1 MTSLPENHLNSRGV
15 YKMPLTDTK
24 IRNARAKEKD
34 LLLVDHNGLY
44 LAVKKNGS
52 KLWRYRKMMKGKTI
66 LLSIGSY
73 PEISLADARA
83 TCLEY
88 NKLIAQGIHPRA
100 ELDKPTG
107 DSFETVARE
116 WHEKHQVKWG
126 EVHRAKILRRLEK
139 DIFPFLGDKH
149 INSIQPQDI
158 LRVLRIME
166 NRGATDLAHRMHQVI
181 GQVSR
186 YAVATGR
193 ADRDNSADLKGA
205 LTPVRHK
212 HHASLTDPKDIA
224 QLLRAIEGYQGS
236 HVVRC
241 ALRLSPLLFVRP
253 GELRHAEW
261 SEIDYKAKEWRIP
274 AAKMKMKVQHLV
286 PLSKQSLA
294 ILEELRPLT
303 GDDKYLFPGRVSARP
318 MSENTINA
326 ALRYLGYDTRQQQ
339 TAHGF
344 RSMAS
349 TLLNEQGWNR
359 DAIERQ
365 LAHAERDGVRAAY
378 NFAEYLPERRKMM
391 QAWANYL
398 DQLREGAQII
408 PLHVAG
414 NVG

>member
-1 MTSLPENHLNSRGV
+1 
-15 YKMPLTDTK
+15 MPLTDTK

-34 LLLVDHNGLY
+34 LLIVDHNGLY

-66 LLSIGSY
+66 LLSIGPY

-88 NKLIAQGIHPRA
+88 NKLVAQGIHPRA
-100 ELDKPTG
+100 ELDTPTG
-107 DSFETVARE
+107 DAFEPLARE

-139 DIFPFLGDKH
+139 DIFPFLGDKP

-181 GQVSR
+181 GQVFR

-193 ADRDNSADLKGA
+193 AERDNSADLKGA

-261 SEIDYKAKEWRIP
+261 AEVDIKGREWRIP
-274 AAKMKMKVQHLV
+274 AEKMKMKVQHIV
-286 PLSKQSLA
+286 PLAKQA
-294 ILEELRPLT
+294 IAIIEDLRPLT
-303 GDDKYLFPGRVSARP
+303 GGGKYLFPGRVSARP

-339 TAHGF
+339 CAHGF

-378 NFAEYLPERRKMM
+378 NFAQYLPERRKMM
-391 QAWANYL
+391 QAWADFL
-398 DQLREGAQII
+398 DKLRDGAKVI
-408 PLHVAG
+408 PLHLVAG
-414 NVG
+414 EK

>member
-73 PEISLADARA
+73 PEISLADARS

-88 NKLIAQGIHPRA
+88 NKLVAKGIHPRA

-116 WHEKHQVKWG
+116 WHEKHQVKWS

-408 PLHVAG
+408 PLHVSG

>member
-1 MTSLPENHLNSRGV
+1 
-15 YKMPLTDTK
+15 MPLTDTK

-34 LLLVDHNGLY
+34 LLIVDHNGLY

-88 NKLIAQGIHPRA
+88 NKLVAQGIHPRK
-100 ELDKPTG
+100 ELDAPTG
-107 DSFETVARE
+107 DAFEPLARE

-139 DIFPFLGDKH
+139 DIFPFLGDKP

-181 GQVSR
+181 GQVFR

-193 ADRDNSADLKGA
+193 AERDNSADLKGA

-261 SEIDYKAKEWRIP
+261 AEVDIKGREWRIP
-274 AAKMKMKVQHLV
+274 GEKMKMKVQHIV
-286 PLSKQSLA
+286 PLAKQA
-294 ILEELRPLT
+294 IAIIEDLRPLT
-303 GDDKYLFPGRVSARP
+303 GNGKYLFPGRVSARP

-339 TAHGF
+339 CAHGF

-378 NFAEYLPERRKMM
+378 NFAQYLPERRKMM
-391 QAWANYL
+391 QAWADFL
-398 DQLREGAQII
+398 DKLRDGAQVI
-408 PLHVAG
+408 PLHHAAG
-414 NVG
+414 EK

>member
-1 MTSLPENHLNSRGV
+1 
-15 YKMPLTDTK
+15 MPLTDTK
-24 IRNARAKEKD
+24 IRNTRAKEKD

-66 LLSIGSY
+66 MLSIGSY

-88 NKLIAQGIHPRA
+88 NKLVAKGIHPRA

-107 DSFETVARE
+107 DTFETVARE

-126 EVHRAKILRRLEK
+126 EVHRAKIIRRLEK
-139 DIFPFLGDKH
+139 DIFPFLGNE
-149 INSIQPQDI
+149 IITQIQPQDI

-166 NRGATDLAHRMHQVI
+166 NRNATDLAHRMHQVI
-181 GQVSR
+181 GQVFR

-212 HHASLTDPKDIA
+212 HHASLTDPKEIA

-261 SEIDYKAKEWRIP
+261 SEIDYRAKEWRIP
-274 AAKMKMKVQHLV
+274 ASKMKMKIQHLV
-286 PLSKQSLA
+286 PLAKQSIA

-303 GDDKYLFPGRVSARP
+303 GDGKYLFPGRVSSRP
-318 MSENTINA
+318 MSENTVNA
-326 ALRYLGYDTRQQQ
+326 ALRYLGYDTKQQQ

-408 PLHVAG
+408 PLHIG

>member
-1 MTSLPENHLNSRGV
+1 MTSLPGNHLNPRGV

-24 IRNARAKEKD
+24 IRNTRAKEKD

-66 LLSIGSY
+66 MLSIGSY

-88 NKLIAQGIHPRA
+88 NKLVAKGIHPRA

-107 DSFETVARE
+107 DTFETVARE

-126 EVHRAKILRRLEK
+126 EVHRAKIIRRLEK
-139 DIFPFLGDKH
+139 DIFPFLGNE
-149 INSIQPQDI
+149 IITQIQPQDI

-166 NRGATDLAHRMHQVI
+166 NRNATDLAHRMHQVI
-181 GQVSR
+181 GQVFR

-212 HHASLTDPKDIA
+212 HHASLTDPKEIA

-261 SEIDYKAKEWRIP
+261 SEIDYRAKEWRIP
-274 AAKMKMKVQHLV
+274 ASKMKMKIQHLV
-286 PLSKQSLA
+286 PLAKQSIA

-303 GDDKYLFPGRVSARP
+303 GDGKYLFPGRVSSRP
-318 MSENTINA
+318 MSENTVNA
-326 ALRYLGYDTRQQQ
+326 ALRYLGYDTKQQQ

-408 PLHVAG
+408 PLHIG

>member
-1 MTSLPENHLNSRGV
+1 
-15 YKMPLTDTK
+15 
-24 IRNARAKEKD
+24 
-34 LLLVDHNGLY
+34 
-44 LAVKKNGS
+44 
-52 KLWRYRKMMKGKTI
+52 MMKGKTI
-66 LLSIGSY
+66 LLSIGPY

-88 NKLIAQGIHPRA
+88 NKLVAQGIHPRA
-100 ELDKPTG
+100 ELDTPTG
-107 DSFETVARE
+107 DAFEPLARE

-139 DIFPFLGDKH
+139 DIFPFLGDKP

-181 GQVSR
+181 GQVFR

-193 ADRDNSADLKGA
+193 AERDNSADLKGA

-261 SEIDYKAKEWRIP
+261 AEVDIKGREWRIP
-274 AAKMKMKVQHLV
+274 AEKMKMKVQHIV
-286 PLSKQSLA
+286 PLAKQA
-294 ILEELRPLT
+294 IAIIEDLRPLT
-303 GDDKYLFPGRVSARP
+303 GGGKYLFPGRVSARP

-339 TAHGF
+339 CAHGF

-378 NFAEYLPERRKMM
+378 NFAQYLPERRKMM
-391 QAWANYL
+391 QAWADFL
-398 DQLREGAQII
+398 DKLRDGAKVI
-408 PLHVAG
+408 PLHLVAG
-414 NVG
+414 EK

>member
-1 MTSLPENHLNSRGV
+1 
-15 YKMPLTDTK
+15 MPLTDTK
-24 IRNARAKEKD
+24 CKNARAKEKD
-34 LLLVDHNGLY
+34 LLLTDRDGLY

-52 KLWRYRKMMKGKTI
+52 KLWRYRKMMQGKTI
-66 LLSIGSY
+66 MLSIGPY
-73 PEISLADARA
+73 PEISLADARSK
-83 TCLEY
+83 CLEF
-88 NKLIAQGIHPRA
+88 NKLVVQGVHPRA
-100 ELDKPTG
+100 DLEKDANT
-107 DSFETVARE
+107 FEVVARE
-116 WHEKHQVKWG
+116 WHEKHSVKWV
-126 EVHRAKILRRLEK
+126 EVHRKRIIRRLEK
-139 DIFPFLGDKH
+139 EIFPFLGDKPV
-149 INSIQPQDI
+149 NSIQPQDI

-166 NRGATDLAHRMHQVI
+166 NRRATDLAHRMQQVV
-181 GQVSR
+181 GQVLR

-193 ADRDNSADLKGA
+193 AERDNSADLKGA
-205 LTPVRHK
+205 LTPVKHK
-212 HHASLTDPKDIA
+212 HHASLTDPKEIA

-236 HVVRC
+236 HIVRC

-274 AAKMKMKVQHLV
+274 ASKMKMKVQHLV
-286 PLSKQSLA
+286 PLAKQSLA

-303 GDDKYLFPGRVSARP
+303 GDGKYLFPGRVSARP

-349 TLLNEQGWNR
+349 TLLNEQGWKA

-391 QAWANYL
+391 QAWADYL
-398 DQLREGAQII
+398 EQLREGAKII
-408 PLHVAG
+408 PLHHA
-414 NVG
+414 VGENNS

>member
-1 MTSLPENHLNSRGV
+1 MTSLPGNHLNPRGV

-24 IRNARAKEKD
+24 IKNTRAKEKD

-88 NKLIAQGIHPRA
+88 NKLVAKGIHPRA

-107 DSFETVARE
+107 DTFETVARE

-126 EVHRAKILRRLEK
+126 EVHRAKIIRRLEK
-139 DIFPFLGDKH
+139 DIFPFLGNE
-149 INSIQPQDI
+149 IITQIQPQDI

-166 NRGATDLAHRMHQVI
+166 NRNATDLAHRMHQVI
-181 GQVSR
+181 GQVFR

-193 ADRDNSADLKGA
+193 AERDNSADLKGA
-205 LTPVRHK
+205 LVPVRHK
-212 HHASLTDPKDIA
+212 HHASLTDPKEIA

-261 SEIDYKAKEWRIP
+261 SEIDFKAREWRIP
-274 AAKMKMKVQHLV
+274 APKMKMKVQHLV
-286 PLSKQSLA
+286 PLAKQSIA

-303 GDDKYLFPGRVSARP
+303 GDGKYLFPGRVSSRP
-318 MSENTINA
+318 MSENTVNA
-326 ALRYLGYDTRQQQ
+326 ALRYLGYDTKQQQ

-408 PLHVAG
+408 PLHIG

>member
-1 MTSLPENHLNSRGV
+1 MNPRGV

-24 IRNARAKEKD
+24 IKNTRAKEKD

-88 NKLIAQGIHPRA
+88 NKLVAKGIHPRA

-107 DSFETVARE
+107 DTFETVARE

-126 EVHRAKILRRLEK
+126 EVHRAKIIRRLEK
-139 DIFPFLGDKH
+139 DIFPFLGDEL
-149 INSIQPQDI
+149 ITQIQPQDI

-166 NRGATDLAHRMHQVI
+166 NRNATDLAHRMHQVI
-181 GQVSR
+181 GQVFR

-212 HHASLTDPKDIA
+212 HHASLTDPKEIA

-261 SEIDYKAKEWRIP
+261 SEIDFKAKEWRIP
-274 AAKMKMKVQHLV
+274 ASKMKMKVQHLV
-286 PLSKQSLA
+286 PLAKQSIA

-303 GDDKYLFPGRVSARP
+303 GDGKYLFPGRVSSRP
-318 MSENTINA
+318 MSENTVNA
-326 ALRYLGYDTRQQQ
+326 ALRYLGYDTKQQQ

-359 DAIERQ
+359 DAVERQ

-408 PLHVAG
+408 PLHVSG

>member
-1 MTSLPENHLNSRGV
+1 MNPRGV

-24 IRNARAKEKD
+24 IKNTRAKEKD

-88 NKLIAQGIHPRA
+88 NKLVAKGIHPRA

-107 DSFETVARE
+107 DTFETVARE

-126 EVHRAKILRRLEK
+126 EVHRAKIIRRLEK
-139 DIFPFLGDKH
+139 DIFPFLGNE
-149 INSIQPQDI
+149 IITQIQPQDI

-166 NRGATDLAHRMHQVI
+166 NRNATDLAHRMHQVI
-181 GQVSR
+181 GQVFR

-212 HHASLTDPKDIA
+212 HHASLTDPKEIA

-261 SEIDYKAKEWRIP
+261 SEIDFKAKEWRIP
-274 AAKMKMKVQHLV
+274 ASKMKMKIQHLV
-286 PLSKQSLA
+286 PLAKQSIA

-303 GDDKYLFPGRVSARP
+303 GDDKFLFPGRVSARP

-408 PLHVAG
+408 PLHVG

>member
-1 MTSLPENHLNSRGV
+1 
-15 YKMPLTDTK
+15 MPLTDTK
-24 IRNARAKEKD
+24 IKNTRAKEKD

-88 NKLIAQGIHPRA
+88 NKLVAKGIHPRA

-107 DSFETVARE
+107 DTFETVARE

-126 EVHRAKILRRLEK
+126 EVHRAKIIRRLEK
-139 DIFPFLGDKH
+139 DIFPFLGDEL
-149 INSIQPQDI
+149 ITQIQPQDI

-166 NRGATDLAHRMHQVI
+166 NRNATDLAHRMHQVI
-181 GQVSR
+181 GQVFR

-212 HHASLTDPKDIA
+212 HHASLTDPKEIA

-261 SEIDYKAKEWRIP
+261 SEIDFKAKEWRIP
-274 AAKMKMKVQHLV
+274 ASKMKMKVQHLV
-286 PLSKQSLA
+286 PLAKQSIA

-303 GDDKYLFPGRVSARP
+303 GDGKYLFPGRVSSRP
-318 MSENTINA
+318 MSENTVNA
-326 ALRYLGYDTRQQQ
+326 ALRYLGYDTKQQQ

-359 DAIERQ
+359 DAVERQ

-408 PLHVAG
+408 PLHVSG

>member
-1 MTSLPENHLNSRGV
+1 
-15 YKMPLTDTK
+15 MPLTDTK
-24 IRNARAKEKD
+24 IKNTRAKEKD

-88 NKLIAQGIHPRA
+88 NKLVAKGIHPRA

-107 DSFETVARE
+107 DTFETVARE

-126 EVHRAKILRRLEK
+126 EVHRAKIIRRLEK
-139 DIFPFLGDKH
+139 DIFPFLGNE
-149 INSIQPQDI
+149 IITQIQPQDI

-166 NRGATDLAHRMHQVI
+166 NRNATDLAHRMHQVI
-181 GQVSR
+181 GQVFR

-193 ADRDNSADLKGA
+193 AERDNSADLKGA
-205 LTPVRHK
+205 LVPVRHK
-212 HHASLTDPKDIA
+212 HHASLTDPKEIA

-261 SEIDYKAKEWRIP
+261 SEIDFKAREWRIP
-274 AAKMKMKVQHLV
+274 APKMKMKVQHLV
-286 PLSKQSLA
+286 PLAKQSIA

-303 GDDKYLFPGRVSARP
+303 GDGKYLFPGRVSSRP
-318 MSENTINA
+318 MSENTVNA
-326 ALRYLGYDTRQQQ
+326 ALRYLGYDTKQQQ

-408 PLHVAG
+408 PLHIG